1 MGGEKG
7 ERNSDGLRRKASKLW
22 RSAKPTHASTLAS
35 PKLSESNSASP
46 KP

>member
-22 RSAKPTHASTLAS
+22 RSTKANPSEHACK